1 MKHTLTLLTAL
12 LLAPL
17 ASLHAAQPLTTGTL
31 FDASALVP
39 PPHEEVFPARDGKAE
54 WMFAEP
60 VNKVTPATV
69 GTLSMAE
76 GHLQFTLGKEGALIG
91 WGNYEG
97 KQPHAERVHLW
108 DGPMTV
114 TVTMK
119 TSAAVEAT
127 YLPWCDGM
135 AGGKVAESKAVRSAN
150 RKRSKPDGVHAK
162 VTTSAE
168 WQTVSFKTDSIK
180 HSDGFELEF
189 AGAEGST
196 VMLKSVSFTR
206 EMHAGW
212 WRKEFMLPPGKIWR
226 AVADVGMMCSL
237 AVNGQTVPSVNG
249 MRIRPSFNF
258 ANGEM
263 FDCEALDL
271 APLLTTGTN
280 AIALHVARNG
290 AAPYVYA
297 TLTVVMESGEVVCVM
312 SDGSWKY
319 DALAPLAAATKV
331 SRVGFNDSA
340 WVAATAR
347 KGASLNYKAATTR
360 PAYAGLIVI
369 ENASE
374 PYLFF
379 KDSAPV
385 EMRYR
390 VPPGLAKQQLWW
402 QVEQYDAGQFKH
414 ITQGGNN
421 DGRIVVGKLE
431 RGVYLLHA
439 TLKDGEKIV
448 EARIPE
454 PFVVTGKMPMREVAG
469 DMIIDGLDLT
479 LEAEI
484 DYTKPNGPIP
494 WQEVGGKRGS
504 NVLVTQPTITE
515 RNGLRYRET
524 EPEQGALISHRY
536 TFQHPGDFYLMEL
549 EFPDDAERWFGVS
562 CTSSMAP
569 HTSKDGPAT
578 WTGQKYP
585 LTGKMKTMQWM
596 HRPDPGATAINL
608 SNLQRDTTAAASRLR
623 IQHIKNGLPA
633 LKLNDAG
640 ARMTG
645 QATERT
651 SAVGGF
657 GKTFGFVTEPT
668 PETKMG
674 QTARDN
680 DPVLKMCHE
689 LAYNLDA
696 AEHYVQWLRFTG
708 QNLHVMGCLQYF
720 ESNTAFTAPGGVR
733 DSRCLPD
740 LHDVA
745 VRVLG
750 ANGIKV
756 IASLEYVCHSSF
768 IREYPVN
775 DGEVA
780 LGADTVYLVNKE
792 GKQPWS
798 WLGRY
803 GMNFLHPRIEANMIQ
818 IARDLQRKFA
828 GQSNFLGVNF
838 TAYAGG
844 DFLPSFTTQ
853 GWRDPLDSSFD
864 DITAARFTAD
874 TGVKIPGAAKDPQRF
889 AQRAEFLL
897 APAMKEKWLQWRTEK
912 TRDFF
917 TKMQR
922 ELQAKNNFIS
932 LYVDVTHAQEMQA
945 IHTTPRDYLRQFG
958 WSPEVYQNQ
967 PGLWFP
973 KWTHATQR
981 YASLL
986 KIPRNE
992 TWPAAWDM
1000 NVGADYNRTFDQP
1013 TNRATYIMTHWQ
1025 EHEEFAETLET
1036 RDGWPRP
1043 FQMTYQALPN
1053 GDNARELFTQA
1064 IMTTDPELV
1073 MWGFCDLVIQTGHEQ
1088 PLREFA
1094 RTLRALPRAKLMPA
1108 LGTTLQSNLVLRE
1121 VRDGGKLWFIAAN
1134 PGYWPLTAEVYVTG
1148 AKAIRDA
1155 ASGAIAAESDAKG
1168 NTILKLT
1175 LKPYEVRAFVVDA
1188 PAAKLHGWS
1197 NEVIADTDLDHMR
1210 SVLTDAEAI
1219 LVDKSRA
1226 TKLLPAEREFMAKHI
1241 AEIKAALAAQHIA
1254 KAWSLVTDSRFW
1266 INTRTRM
1273 VPMRA
1278 VLK

>member
-1 MKHTLTLLTAL
+1 MIRL
-12 LLAPL
+12 LLCLLCLLYIAP
-17 ASLHAAQPLTTGTL
+17 SCLTQI
-31 FDASALVP
+31 ASAVTT
-39 PPHEEVFPARDGKAE
+39 AE
-54 WMFAEP
+54 LFNA
-60 VNKVTPATV
+60 
-69 GTLSMAE
+69 
-76 GHLQFTLGKEGALIG
+76 QALIPAPQQQSFLTPQGSEEWLITEPASKITLVKDGAIFG
-91 WGNYEG
+91 WGNYKR

-114 TVTMK
+114 AVTMK
-119 TSAAVEAT
+119 TSAPVTAT
-127 YLPWCDGM
+127 FLPWCDGM
-135 AGGKVAESKAVRSAN
+135 VGGKVPESKTVRSAN
-150 RKRSKPDGVHAK
+150 RKRAKPAGVNAQ
-162 VTTSAE
+162 VTPGDE

-189 AGAEGST
+189 AGAEGT
-196 VMLKSVSFTR
+196 IVKLKSVRFSR
-206 EMHAGW
+206 EMHAGC
-212 WRKEFMLPPGKIWR
+212 WRKEFTLPPGKIWR

-237 AVNGQTVPSVNG
+237 AVNGREVPSVNG
-249 MRIRPSFNF
+249 MRIRPSLNF

-271 APLLTTGTN
+271 APLLAPGTN

-290 AAPYVYA
+290 AAPYVYC
-297 TLTVVMESGEVVCVM
+297 TLTVVMESGEVVRVM

-319 DALAPLAAATKV
+319 GAKEPVSPLAKV
-331 SRVGFNDSA
+331 STADFDDAA
-340 WVAATAR
+340 WTAADAR
-347 KGASLNYKAATTR
+347 KGASLNYKAPTTR

-369 ENASE
+369 ENAAE

-379 KDSAPV
+379 RDTVPV

-390 VPPGLAKQQLWW
+390 VPSALGKQELWW
-402 QVEQYDAGQFKH
+402 RVEKYNAGQFKH
-414 ITQGGNN
+414 ISQGGNN

-439 TLKDGEKIV
+439 TLKDGETII
-448 EARIPE
+448 EQRIPE
-454 PFVVTGKMPMREVAG
+454 PFVVTGKVPMREVAG
-469 DMIIDGLDLT
+469 DTITDGLDLT

-484 DYTKPNGPIP
+484 DYTQLDGAILS
-494 WQEVGGKRGS
+494 QEVGGKRGS
-504 NVLVTQPTITE
+504 NVLVTKPTLTE

-536 TFQHPGDFYLMEL
+536 TFKHPGEFYLMEL

-562 CTSSMAP
+562 CTSSMAS

-585 LTGKMKTMQWM
+585 LSGKLKTMQWI

-608 SNLQRDTTAAASRLR
+608 SNLQPGTTAAAIRLR

-633 LKLNDAG
+633 LKRNDTG
-640 ARMTG
+640 ARMIG

-651 SAVGGF
+651 SPIGGF
-657 GKTFGFVTEPT
+657 AKTFGFVTEPQ

-674 QTARDN
+674 QTTRDN
-680 DPVLKMCHE
+680 DPVLMMCRE

-696 AEHYVQWLRFTG
+696 AEHYAQWLRFTG

-720 ESNTAFTAPGGVR
+720 ESNTAFTAPGGVK

-745 VRVLG
+745 MRVFG
-750 ANGIKV
+750 ENGIQV
-756 IASLEYVCHSSF
+756 IASLEYVCHQSF
-768 IREYPVN
+768 IREFAVN

-780 LGADTVYLVNKE
+780 LGADTVYLVNKD
-792 GKQPWS
+792 GKQPWN

-828 GQSNFLGVNF
+828 GQPNFLGVNYTPF
-838 TAYAGG
+838 AGG
-844 DFLPSFTTQ
+844 DWLPSFTTQ
-853 GWRDPLDSSFD
+853 GWQNPLDSSFD
-864 DITAARFTAD
+864 DVTAARFTAD
-874 TGVKIPGAAKDPQRF
+874 TGVKLPGAAKDPQRF

-897 APAMKEKWLQWRTEK
+897 APAMKERWLQWRCEK

-922 ELQAKNNFIS
+922 ELKSERNFIS
-932 LYVDVTHAQEMQA
+932 LYVDVQHAQGIMA
-945 IHTTPRDYLRQFG
+945 TGMSPSDYLRQFG

-981 YASLL
+981 YASML

-992 TWPAAWDM
+992 TWPTAWDM
-1000 NVGADYNRTFDQP
+1000 SVGEDYNRTFDQP

-1025 EHEEFAETLET
+1025 EHEEFAETLAA
-1036 RDGWPRP
+1036 RDGWPRA

-1053 GDNARELFTQA
+1053 GDNAREVFTQNLL
-1064 IMTTDPELV
+1064 TTDPEMV
-1073 MWGFCDLVIQTGHEQ
+1073 MWGFCDLVVQTGHEQ
-1088 PLREFA
+1088 ELREFA
-1094 RTLRALPRAKLMPA
+1094 RVLRSLPKAKLLPA
-1108 LGTTLQSNLVLRE
+1108 LDTSLQTNLVLRE

-1148 AKAIRDA
+1148 TKGIRDA
-1155 ASGAIAAESDAKG
+1155 VSGDIAAESAANG
-1168 NTILKLT
+1168 NTILKLQ
-1175 LKPYEVRAFVVDA
+1175 LKPYEVRAFIADA
-1188 PAAKLHGWS
+1188 PAAKLHGWK
-1197 NEVIADTDLDHMR
+1197 NAAIAEADVAHI
-1210 SVLTDAEAI
+1210 SGVVADAEAI
-1219 LVDKSRA
+1219 LANKARA
-1226 TKLLPAEREFMAKHI
+1226 AKLLPAEHEFMAKQLT
-1241 AEIKAALAAQHIA
+1241 EINAALATQNIA
-1254 KAWSLVTDSRFW
+1254 KAWSLITDSRFW

-1273 VPMRA
+1273 VPMRTST
-1278 VLK
+1278 K

>member
-1 MKHTLTLLTAL
+1 MKSTLTLLTAL
-12 LLAPL
+12 LLAML
-17 ASLHAAQPLTTGTL
+17 SALHAAAPLMTGNL
-31 FDASALVP
+31 FDASALMP
-39 PPHEEVFPARDGKAE
+39 EPQQESFLTPQGKAE

-60 VNKVTPATV
+60 VNKITPVSV
-69 GTLSMAE
+69 GAMSVAE

-97 KQPHAERVHLW
+97 KQPHRERVNLW

-119 TSAAVEAT
+119 ASAAVEAT
-127 YLPWCDGM
+127 FLPWCDGE
-135 AGGKVAESKAVRSAN
+135 AGGKVPESKTVRSAN
-150 RKRSKPDGVHAK
+150 RKRAKPAGVSAK
-162 VTTSAE
+162 VTASAE
-168 WQTVSFKTDSIK
+168 WQTVSFKTDSMK

-196 VMLKSVSFTR
+196 VMLKSVRFDR

-212 WRKEFMLPPGKIWR
+212 WRKEFTLPPGKIWR
-226 AVADVGMMCSL
+226 AVAEVGMMCSL
-237 AVNGQTVPSVNG
+237 AVNGQAVPSVNG

-271 APLLTTGTN
+271 LPLLKPGAN
-280 AIALHVARNG
+280 AIAVHAARNG
-290 AAPYVYA
+290 AAPYV
-297 TLTVVMESGEVVCVM
+297 TFNLTVVMESGEIVRVM
-312 SDGSWKY
+312 SDGSWKHG
-319 DALAPLAAATKV
+319 AKEPLEAAAKV
-331 SRVGFNDSA
+331 SRAGFDESA
-340 WVAATAR
+340 WAAATAR
-347 KGASLNYKAATTR
+347 KGASLNYKAPTSR
-360 PAYAGLIVI
+360 PAYAGLMMI
-369 ENASE
+369 ENAAE
-374 PYLFF
+374 PYLFYR
-379 KDSAPV
+379 DTTPV
-385 EMRYR
+385 EFT
-390 VPPGLAKQQLWW
+390 VKTPPGLNDTQIEWRVQQF
-402 QVEQYDAGQFKH
+402 QDGKFADGTSGVTKESRIKAG
-414 ITQGGNN
+414 T
-421 DGRIVVGKLE
+421 LP

-439 TLKDGEKIV
+439 TLKRGNDVLE
-448 EARIPE
+448 ERIPE
-454 PFVVTGKMPMREVAG
+454 PFVITGKVPMREVAG
-469 DMIIDGLDLT
+469 DTITEGLDLT

-484 DYTKPNGPIP
+484 DYTKPDGAIP
-494 WQEVGGKRGS
+494 WQETTGLKDGLITKA
-504 NVLVTQPTITE
+504 TITE

-524 EPEQGALISHRY
+524 GTERGALISHRY
-536 TFQHPGDFYLMEL
+536 NFKHPGDFYLMEL

-585 LTGKMKTMQWM
+585 LTGKMKTMQWI
-596 HRPDPGATAINL
+596 HRPDPGATAITL

-633 LKLNDAG
+633 LKFSDPG
-640 ARMTG
+640 ARMIG
-645 QATERT
+645 QYTERT
-651 SAVGGF
+651 SSMGGF
-657 GKTFGFVTEPT
+657 GKTFGFHTEPQQ
-668 PETKMG
+668 ETKMG
-674 QTARDN
+674 QTTRDN
-680 DPVLKMCHE
+680 DPVLMMCRE

-696 AEHYVQWLRFTG
+696 AEHYAQWLRFTG

-720 ESNTAFTAPGGVR
+720 ESNTAFTAPGGVN

-745 VRVLG
+745 MRVFG
-750 ANGIKV
+750 ENGIQV
-756 IASLEYVCHSSF
+756 IASLEYVCHQSF
-768 IREYPVN
+768 IREFAVN

-780 LGADTVYLVNKE
+780 LGADTVYLVNKD
-792 GKQPWS
+792 GKQPWN

-803 GMNFLHPRIEANMIQ
+803 GMHFLHPRIEANMIQ

-828 GQSNFLGVNF
+828 GQPNFLGVNYTPF
-838 TAYAGG
+838 AGG
-844 DFLPSFTTQ
+844 DWLPSFTTQ

-874 TGVKIPGAAKDPQRF
+874 TGVKLPGAAKDPQRF

-897 APAMKEKWLQWRTEK
+897 APAMKERWLQWRCEK

-922 ELQAKNNFIS
+922 ELNAKHNFIS
-932 LYVDVTHAQEMQA
+932 LYVAHTQEMQ
-945 IHTTPRDYLRQFG
+945 TSGMTPRDYLRQFG

-981 YASLL
+981 YASMV

-992 TWPAAWDM
+992 NWPGAWDM
-1000 NVGADYNRTFDQP
+1000 SVGSDYNRTFEQP
-1013 TNRATYIMTHWQ
+1013 TNRASFVMTHWQ
-1025 EHEEFAETLET
+1025 EHEEFAETLEA

-1053 GDNARELFTQA
+1053 GDNAREVFTQNLL
-1064 IMTTDPELV
+1064 TTDPEMV

-1094 RTLRALPRAKLMPA
+1094 RVLRSLPKAKLMPA
-1108 LGTTLQSNLVLRE
+1108 LDTSLQTNLVLRE
-1121 VRDGGKLWFIAAN
+1121 VRDAGKLWFIAAN

-1148 AKAIRDA
+1148 ANGIRDA
-1155 ASGAIAAESDAKG
+1155 ASGAIATESAANG
-1168 NTILKLT
+1168 NTILKLA

-1188 PAAKLHGWS
+1188 PAAKLHGWKS
-1197 NEVIADTDLDHMR
+1197 QPVAAADLAHIHT
-1210 SVLTDAEAI
+1210 VLAEAET
-1219 LVDKSRA
+1219 LLANKSRA
-1226 TKLLPAEREFMAKHI
+1226 ARLLPEERDFTTKQI
-1241 AEIKAALAAQHIA
+1241 AEIKAALEVQQIA

-1266 INTRTRM
+1266 TNTRTRM
-1273 VPMRA
+1273 MPMRA
-1278 VLK
+1278 AVK